1 MTFEGA
7 LAGLPTLGHPEVCL
21 LQWGSLLVNV
31 FIGSPSKSVSTDRS
45 DCSHQMAWHALPHW
59 HWMVGWVQTC
69 RGFTDLRSVR
79 SSAEEDCLACTIQRW
94 TIRLQTRRE
103 QKSFCSR
110 IHQSM
115 IDLYVLALLLAYH
128 WRSILCHP
136 LAMICAMILP
146 VHGLLNLIFGAAKCC
161 NFGYR
166 I

>member
-7 LAGLPTLGHPEVCL
+7 LAGLSTLGHPEVCL

-59 HWMVGWVQTC
+59 HWMVGWVRTC

-110 IHQSM
+110 IHQSDRSVCSSAVISLSLTVYSM
-115 IDLYVLALLLAYH
+115 SPTSYDMCYDTAGSWSPQLNFWGRQVLQLWL
-128 WRSILCHP
+128 
-136 LAMICAMILP
+136 
-146 VHGLLNLIFGAAKCC
+146 
-161 NFGYR
+161 
-166 I
+166 